1 MINFSEMTIS
11 IIIPT
16 RNRYD
21 YVRLLISD
29 LLKQT
34 VSNFE
39 IIVVDQ
45 SDKEQLLEN
54 CRYIYTKT
62 KGPCVSRNI
71 AVAEAKGDILVFL
84 DDDARIEPDFIAEIT
99 TPILSGRYD
108 AVAGAIC
115 DPEGNYL
122 FKNEQYLTR
131 DNTNFIK
138 VLTSNPDSPKSRIT
152 LSFPG
157 GCAAIL
163 TKVFHEVGGFEEDF
177 DPTGAGEDRE
187 MALKLYK
194 NGFSTWYNAK
204 AKLLHAAA
212 PIGGSRD
219 VGSRVLMLDVHCYK
233 MCKKHFSKELAAVLK
248 NNIIQ
253 TYRKRF
259 LLSVLSFKLIRTK
272 YNLLK
277 EVKQR
282 MQ

>member
-1 MINFSEMTIS
+1 MTIS
-11 IIIPT
+11 VIIPT

-21 YVRLLISD
+21 YVRLLLSD

-45 SDKEQLLEN
+45 SDQERLLEH
-54 CRYIYTKT
+54 CQYIYTRS
-62 KGPCVSRNI
+62 KGPCVSRNLG
-71 AVAEAKGDILVFL
+71 VAKASGDILVFL
-84 DDDARIEPDFIAEIT
+84 DDDARVGSDFVAQIT
-99 TPILSGRYD
+99 TPIVSGKFD

-115 DPEGNYL
+115 DPAGNYL
-122 FKNEQYLTR
+122 FENAHYLTR
-131 DNTNFIK
+131 DNSNFIK

-157 GCAAIL
+157 GCSAIL
-163 TKVFHEVGGFEEDF
+163 TQVFHEVGGFEERF

-194 NGFSTWYNAK
+194 GGFSTWYNAH
-204 AKLLHAAA
+204 AKLLHEAA
-212 PIGGSRD
+212 PVGGSRD

-233 MCKKHFSKELAAVLK
+233 MCQKHFSDELASVLK
-248 NNIIQ
+248 KTIIG

-259 LLSVLSFKLIRTK
+259 LLSILNFKLIRTK
-272 YNLLK
+272 YYLLK
-277 EVKQR
+277 EVKR
-282 MQ
+282 LMA